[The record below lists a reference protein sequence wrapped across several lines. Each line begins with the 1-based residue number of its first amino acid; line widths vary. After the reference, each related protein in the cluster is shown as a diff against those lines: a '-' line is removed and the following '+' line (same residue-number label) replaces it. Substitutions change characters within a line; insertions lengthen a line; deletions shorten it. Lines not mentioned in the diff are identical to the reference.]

1 MADWAKCSLPPKR
14 NTYWT
19 CLQAGTWLS
28 VLARP
33 GHWWTNYLLATGDIV
48 VATET
53 IEHDSRSKFGEPLL
67 PRFESAEK
75 AVEELRNG
83 PASILFRVHFGPIA
97 SGDEDVIDADRRR
110 EIRQMTGALA
120 VAWEGAGGARA
131 CQFSGVPF
139 IEIRGITDQA
149 DHRAASHF
157 RENLNTAMRNA
168 AAMITTW
175 LARKADS

>member
-1 MADWAKCSLPPKR
+1 
-14 NTYWT
+14 
-19 CLQAGTWLS
+19 
-28 VLARP
+28 
-33 GHWWTNYLLATGDIV
+33 
-48 VATET
+48 
-53 IEHDSRSKFGEPLL
+53 
-67 PRFESAEK
+67 
-75 AVEELRNG
+75 
-83 PASILFRVHFGPIA
+83 
-97 SGDEDVIDADRRR
+97 
-110 EIRQMTGALA
+110 MTGALA
-120 VAWEGAGGARA
+120 MAWEGAGGARA